1 VRNFI
6 LLELVPFLIV
16 NGILLGGLY
25 GCIASGFS
33 IIFGV
38 MKILDINFGNWVIL
52 GAFLTLEI
60 FLFLGVEALY
70 VLPLIFLFVFLL
82 AMAVAKGLLISER
95 FGIDEPLLI
104 SFGLALAL
112 ENIQWFIWRADVR
125 LIPSEL
131 SGKSISLFNFVLSLP
146 RLVIF
151 IAALSI
157 FLFVFLLIYRTYF
170 GKALRA
176 VTYDWKTAEMLG
188 ISSSKIRYLSY
199 AFAAGLGAVG
209 GGLFGVVVGF
219 NPSTSWDVLL
229 RVFVAVT
236 LGGVGS
242 IGGTLLGGVVIG
254 ILENITSF
262 YIGEMFRN
270 IVLYLAFIILLL
282 FKPQGLLKR

>member
-1 VRNFI
+1 M
-6 LLELVPFLIV
+6 LELVPFLIV